1 MYKIFSGGKCIV
13 IVDKPIAAEKNKVK
27 TIIYKSAQQLHQEYK
42 QLIASSKYSKL
53 FVVGNEE
60 LVWNVFRSLFLFI
73 EASGGVVRN
82 SEGKLLMIY
91 RNKHWDLPKGKME
104 PGEIPDQTAVR
115 EVEEEC
121 GVTGLTITRDLLQTY
136 HIFFQNHHECI
147 KRTYWFEMN
156 CKDTNQPK
164 PQLEEGITKVEWMS
178 KEEVQKVRDAMFL
191 SLQDVLNAASFL
203 S

>member
-1 MYKIFSGGKCIV
+1 MYKIFSGDKCIV
-13 IVDKPIAAEKNKVK
+13 IVDKPIAAEKNKIK
-27 TIIYKSAQQLHQEYK
+27 TVIYKSAQQLHQEYK

-60 LVWNVFRSLFLFI
+60 LVWSVFRSLFLFI

-82 SEGKLLMIY
+82 GEGKLLMIY

-104 PGEIPDQTAVR
+104 PGEIPDQTAMR